1 MAPRCQTRTEPR
13 GLQWF
18 ATGAG
23 ALQAPETGAKN
34 PDTHTKQMR
43 YNCCFFV
50 EKWMRLYLFIYSFL
64 DFCLAGV
71 SWGFLYL
78 LAYFGRRDG
87 EKAFRCFHLFTES
100 VAVFGPATRVLQAIA
115 LFLERQ
121 SDVQYADELLN
132 MLDQHATPIDIYVQ
146 AGGGSVVQ
154 LKYWSIAYIH
164 YSPQKLLYRPEGIQ
178 KWRCMTSSSNQDVN
192 GGSPR
197 CCGSIDG

>member
-1 MAPRCQTRTEPR
+1 MER
-13 GLQWF
+13 
-18 ATGAG
+18 
-23 ALQAPETGAKN
+23 K
-34 PDTHTKQMR
+34 H
-43 YNCCFFV
+43 FV
-50 EKWMRLYLFIYSFL
+50 ASI
-64 DFCLAGV
+64 CLLRV
-71 SWGFLYL
+71 LPF
-78 LAYFGRRDG
+78 
-87 EKAFRCFHLFTES
+87 
-100 VAVFGPATRVLQAIA
+100 FGPATRPQPVLQAIA